1 MVHTL
6 NSDRFSVFS
15 FQLQVGFVKPDPALT
30 RTLNLKKHPSK
41 NTPIQDSKA
50 RVEGLNRRL
59 KENLREQIFVL
70 TAIKIGLIILTVL
83 VAGCANRR
91 LETYQE
97 LRDAEIR
104 PSTYYYTEI
113 EKNIA
118 DTESEPIVEPDP
130 FFSEIEAKVLTYQKQ
145 WQTQLESETPTPN
158 LFYDLSTDT
167 MKAYRELA
175 ASPKEA
181 KAQLAQPITL
191 ELLVA
196 LGYEWNPGL
205 KSARE
210 KIRAVLEQYPQA
222 VYLENVLRQYN
233 AFTKQLDTKVGP
245 LTHKEM
251 MAMKFPFPDTLT
263 LKGQI
268 ITEDVRIVQ
277 KDFEIALRDLVT
289 EIKLAY
295 YDYLFITE
303 ATRINEENQKLLQQ
317 MIAIAQTKFRVGHGK
332 YSNVIM
338 AQVELS
344 KLVNVI
350 ITLEQQR
357 ETIIARLNTL
367 LNNSTDLPLGAP
379 VPIEEVGVIPTL
391 AELYEFAV
399 KNRQEIQKQKLAI
412 SKGTLVVEMAKQMTY
427 PDPTLGAS
435 YFENRG
441 MPDVKHTQK
450 MPMTFMTQR
459 TLNPTNTAWF
469 SHRNSYIHEMDVKI
483 EAIEHRIG
491 ELESNL
497 RFVVKKH
504 HFGMETANR
513 SIRLYR
519 QTLLPQARQALDA
532 ANTAYQAAQIDF
544 LSFLDAQ
551 RTLLKLKI
559 EELQALRDYRQHLA
573 QLEQAVGVILPKQPL
588 IRE

>member
-1 MVHTL
+1 MIHTF
-6 NSDRFSVFS
+6 NSYQLSVFS
-15 FQLQVGFVKPDPALT
+15 FQLQEGVFDRVFPLVKPDPSLT
-30 RTLNLKKHPSK
+30 
-41 NTPIQDSKA
+41 D
-50 RVEGLNRRL
+50 NRRL
-59 KENLREQIFVL
+59 KENLLTQIFVP
-70 TAIKIGLIILTVL
+70 TAIKIGFIVLTVL
-83 VAGCANRR
+83 VGGCASQRV
-91 LETYQE
+91 ETYQE
-97 LRDAEIR
+97 LRSAEIQQ
-104 PSTYYYTEI
+104 PAYYYTEV
-113 EKNIA
+113 EKKFSN
-118 DTESEPIVEPDP
+118 TESDPVVESDQ
-130 FFSEIEAKVLTYQKQ
+130 FLSEIEAKVLKYQKQ
-145 WQTQLESETPTPN
+145 WKAQLESETPMPN
-158 LFYDLSTDT
+158 LFYNLSTDT
-167 MKAYRELA
+167 MKAYRQLA
-175 ASPKEA
+175 VSPKVA
-181 KAQLAQPITL
+181 RTRLAEPIGL

-196 LGYEWNPGL
+196 LGYEWSPGL

-245 LTHKEM
+245 MRHKEM
-251 MAMKFPFPDTLT
+251 MAMEFPFPDTLA

-268 ITEDVRIVQ
+268 ITEDVLIAQ
-277 KDFEIALRDLVT
+277 KEFEIALRDLVT

-295 YDYLFITE
+295 YDYLFVVE

-317 MIAIAQTKFRVGHGK
+317 MIAIAQTKFRVGQGK

-344 KLVNVI
+344 KLANVI

-367 LNNSTDLPLGAP
+367 LNTSADLPLGIP
-379 VPIEEVGVIPTL
+379 VPVEEERVVSTL
-391 AELYEFAV
+391 AELYELAV
-399 KNRQEIQKQKLAI
+399 QERQEIQKQKLAI
-412 SKGTLVVEMAKQMTY
+412 SKMGLAVEMAKQMTY

-435 YFENRG
+435 YFENRS
-441 MPDVKHTQK
+441 MPDLKHTKK

-469 SHRNSYIHEMDVKI
+469 GYRDSYIHEVNVKI
-483 EAIEHRIG
+483 EAMEHRIE
-491 ELESNL
+491 ELESKIH
-497 RFVVKKH
+497 FVVKKH

-519 QTLLPQARQALDA
+519 QTLLPQAQQALDA

-551 RTLLKLKI
+551 RTLLNLRI
-559 EELQALRDYRQHLA
+559 EEQRALRDYYQHLT
-573 QLEQAVGVILPKQPL
+573 QLEQAVGMILPKQPL
-588 IRE
+588 

>member
-1 MVHTL
+1 MIHILSNRGGLQELFVPMVVHFKRVL
-6 NSDRFSVFS
+6 RNFS
-15 FQLQVGFVKPDPALT
+15 F
-30 RTLNLKKHPSK
+30 RTLYRPCFCYRKYCV
-41 NTPIQDSKA
+41 T
-50 RVEGLNRRL
+50 
-59 KENLREQIFVL
+59 VL
-70 TAIKIGLIILTVL
+70 IGFIMLTVL
-83 VAGCANRR
+83 VGGCANHR

-97 LRDAEIR
+97 LR
-104 PSTYYYTEI
+104 STEVQPPAYYYTEV
-113 EKNIA
+113 EKKITN
-118 DTESEPIVEPDP
+118 TESNLIVEPDQYLN
-130 FFSEIEAKVLTYQKQ
+130 EIEAKVLEYQKQ
-145 WQTQLESETPTPN
+145 WQTQLESETPMPN

-167 MKAYRELA
+167 MKAYRQLA
-175 ASPKEA
+175 ASPEEA
-181 KAQLAQPITL
+181 RAQLAQPIAL
-191 ELLVA
+191 EFLVA
-196 LGYEWNPGL
+196 LGYEWSPGL

-210 KIRAVLEQYPQA
+210 KIRAILEQYPQA

-245 LTHKEM
+245 VRHKEM
-251 MAMKFPFPDTLT
+251 MAMEFPFPDTLA

-268 ITEDVRIVQ
+268 VTEDVLIAQ
-277 KDFEIALRDLVT
+277 KEFEIALRDLVT

-295 YDYLFITE
+295 YDYLFVIE
-303 ATRINEENQKLLQQ
+303 ATHINEENQKLLQQ
-317 MIAIAQTKFRVGHGK
+317 MIAIAQTKFRVGQGK

-344 KLVNVI
+344 KLANVI

-367 LNNSTDLPLGAP
+367 LNASADLPLGIP
-379 VPIEEVGVIPTL
+379 IPIEEERVISTL
-391 AELYEFAV
+391 AELYELAV
-399 KNRQEIQKQKLAI
+399 QKRQEIQKQKLAI
-412 SKGTLVVEMAKQMTY
+412 SKMGLVVEMAKQMTY

-435 YFENRG
+435 YFENRS
-441 MPDVKHTQK
+441 MADLKHTQK

-469 SHRNSYIHEMDVKI
+469 GHRNSYIHEMGVKI
-483 EAIEHRIG
+483 EAMEHRIE
-491 ELESNL
+491 ELESSL

-519 QTLLPQARQALDA
+519 QTLLPQAQQALDA

-551 RTLLKLKI
+551 RTLLNLRI
-559 EELQALRDYRQHLA
+559 EEQRALRDYHQHLT
-573 QLEQAVGVILPKQPL
+573 QLEQAVGMILPKQPL

>member
-1 MVHTL
+1 MIHILSNRGGWQELFVPMVVHFKRVL
-6 NSDRFSVFS
+6 HNFS
-15 FQLQVGFVKPDPALT
+15 F
-30 RTLNLKKHPSK
+30 RTLYRPRFCYRKYCV
-41 NTPIQDSKA
+41 T
-50 RVEGLNRRL
+50 
-59 KENLREQIFVL
+59 VL
-70 TAIKIGLIILTVL
+70 IGFIMLTVL
-83 VAGCANRR
+83 VAGCANHR

-97 LRDAEIR
+97 LR
-104 PSTYYYTEI
+104 STEVQPPAYYYTEV
-113 EKNIA
+113 EKKITN
-118 DTESEPIVEPDP
+118 TESNLIVEPDQYLN
-130 FFSEIEAKVLTYQKQ
+130 EIEAKVLEYQKQ
-145 WQTQLESETPTPN
+145 WQTQLESETPMPN

-167 MKAYRELA
+167 MKAHRQLA
-175 ASPKEA
+175 ASPEEA
-181 KAQLAQPITL
+181 RAQLAQPIAL
-191 ELLVA
+191 EFLVA
-196 LGYEWNPGL
+196 LGYEWSPGL

-210 KIRAVLEQYPQA
+210 KIRAILEQYPQA

-245 LTHKEM
+245 VRHKEM
-251 MAMKFPFPDTLT
+251 MAMEFPFPDTLA

-268 ITEDVRIVQ
+268 VTEDVLIAQ
-277 KDFEIALRDLVT
+277 KEFEIALRDLVT

-295 YDYLFITE
+295 YDYLFVVE
-303 ATRINEENQKLLQQ
+303 ATHINEENQKLLQQ
-317 MIAIAQTKFRVGHGK
+317 MIAIAQTKFRVGQGK

-344 KLVNVI
+344 KLANVI

-367 LNNSTDLPLGAP
+367 LNASADLPLGIP
-379 VPIEEVGVIPTL
+379 IPIEEERVISTL
-391 AELYEFAV
+391 AELYELAV
-399 KNRQEIQKQKLAI
+399 QKRQEIQKQKLAI
-412 SKGTLVVEMAKQMTY
+412 SKMGLVVEMAKQMTY

-435 YFENRG
+435 YFENRS
-441 MPDVKHTQK
+441 MADLKHTQK

-469 SHRNSYIHEMDVKI
+469 GHRNSYIHEMGVKI
-483 EAIEHRIG
+483 EAMEHRIE
-491 ELESNL
+491 ELESSL

-513 SIRLYR
+513 SVRLYR
-519 QTLLPQARQALDA
+519 QTLLPQAQQALDA

-551 RTLLKLKI
+551 RTLLNLRI
-559 EELQALRDYRQHLA
+559 EEQRALRDYHQHLT
-573 QLEQAVGVILPKQPL
+573 QLEQAVGMILPKQPL

>member
-1 MVHTL
+1 MIYVLRSRNKLQGLFTSGTL
-6 NSDRFSVFS
+6 SI
-15 FQLQVGFVKPDPALT
+15 T
-30 RTLNLKKHPSK
+30 
-41 NTPIQDSKA
+41 
-50 RVEGLNRRL
+50 
-59 KENLREQIFVL
+59 
-70 TAIKIGLIILTVL
+70 LIILTIL
-83 VAGCANRR
+83 ANGCTSHR

-97 LRDAEIR
+97 LR
-104 PSTYYYTEI
+104 STEVQPPAYYYIEVEKKSANTE
-113 EKNIA
+113 N
-118 DTESEPIVEPDP
+118 EPSVEPDP
-130 FFSEIEAKVLTYQKQ
+130 FLSEIEEKVLKYQKQ
-145 WQTQLESETPTPN
+145 WQAQLESETLTPN

-167 MKAYRELA
+167 MKAHRQLA
-175 ASPKEA
+175 ASPEA
-181 KAQLAQPITL
+181 ARARLAEPIAL
-191 ELLVA
+191 ELLIA
-196 LGYEWNPGL
+196 LGYEWSPGL

-210 KIRAVLEQYPQA
+210 KIRAILEQYPQA

-245 LTHKEM
+245 MRHKEM
-251 MAMKFPFPDTLT
+251 MAMEFPFPDTLA

-268 ITEDVRIVQ
+268 ITEDVLIAQ
-277 KDFEIALRDLVT
+277 KEFEIALRDLVT

-295 YDYLFITE
+295 YDYLFFVE

-317 MIAIAQTKFRVGHGK
+317 MIAIVQTKFRVGQGK

-344 KLVNVI
+344 KLANVI

-357 ETIIARLNTL
+357 ETLIARLNTL
-367 LNNSTDLPLGAP
+367 LNTSVDLPLGIP
-379 VPIEEVGVIPTL
+379 VPMEEEHVIATL
-391 AELYEFAV
+391 AELYELAV
-399 KNRQEIQKQKLAI
+399 QKRQEIQKQKLVI
-412 SKGTLVVEMAKQMTY
+412 SKMGLVVEMAKQMTY

-435 YFENRG
+435 YFENRS
-441 MPDVKHTQK
+441 MPDLKHTQK

-459 TLNPTNTAWF
+459 TLNPANTAWF
-469 SHRNSYIHEMDVKI
+469 GHRNSYIHEMDIKI
-483 EAIEHRIG
+483 EAMEHGIE
-491 ELESNL
+491 ELESKL

-551 RTLLKLKI
+551 RTLLNLRI
-559 EELQALRDYRQHLA
+559 EEQRALRDYYQHLT
-573 QLEQAVGVILPKQPL
+573 QLEQAVGMILPKQPL
-588 IRE
+588 IRK

>member
-1 MVHTL
+1 M
-6 NSDRFSVFS
+6 
-15 FQLQVGFVKPDPALT
+15 
-30 RTLNLKKHPSK
+30 
-41 NTPIQDSKA
+41 
-50 RVEGLNRRL
+50 
-59 KENLREQIFVL
+59 
-70 TAIKIGLIILTVL
+70 
-83 VAGCANRR
+83 
-91 LETYQE
+91 
-97 LRDAEIR
+97 
-104 PSTYYYTEI
+104 
-113 EKNIA
+113 
-118 DTESEPIVEPDP
+118 
-130 FFSEIEAKVLTYQKQ
+130 
-145 WQTQLESETPTPN
+145 
-158 LFYDLSTDT
+158 
-167 MKAYRELA
+167 A
-175 ASPKEA
+175 ASPEEA
-181 KAQLAQPITL
+181 RAQLAQPIGL

-233 AFTKQLDTKVGP
+233 AFTKQLDTKAGS
-245 LTHKEM
+245 LSHKEM
-251 MAMKFPFPDTLT
+251 MAMKFPFPGTLT

-268 ITEDVRIVQ
+268 ITEDVLIAQ
-277 KDFEIALRDLVT
+277 KEFEIALRDLVT

-295 YDYLFITE
+295 YDYIFVTE

-317 MIAIAQTKFRVGHGK
+317 VIAIAQTKFRVGQGK

-344 KLVNVI
+344 KLANVI

-367 LNNSTDLPLGAP
+367 LNSSTDLPLGSP
-379 VPIEEVGVIPTL
+379 VPIEEERVVSTL
-391 AELYEFAV
+391 AELYKLAV
-399 KNRQEIQKQKLAI
+399 ENPQEIQKQKLAI
-412 SKGTLVVEMAKQMTY
+412 SKMALMVEMAKQMTY

-441 MPDVKHTQK
+441 MPDLKHTQK
-450 MPMTFMTQR
+450 MRMTFMTQR
-459 TLNPTNTAWF
+459 TLNPANTAWF
-469 SHRNSYIHEMDVKI
+469 AHRNSYIYEMDVKI
-483 EAIEHRIG
+483 EAIEHRIE
-491 ELESNL
+491 ELESTL

-513 SIRLYR
+513 SVRLYR

-551 RTLLKLKI
+551 RTLLNLRI
-559 EELQALRDYRQHLA
+559 EEQRALRDYHQHLT
-573 QLEQAVGVILPKQPL
+573 QLEQAVGMILPKQPL
-588 IRE
+588 

>member
-1 MVHTL
+1 MIHATL
-6 NSDRFSVFS
+6 
-15 FQLQVGFVKPDPALT
+15 
-30 RTLNLKKHPSK
+30 
-41 NTPIQDSKA
+41 
-50 RVEGLNRRL
+50 
-59 KENLREQIFVL
+59 
-70 TAIKIGLIILTVL
+70 KISLIILTVL
-83 VAGCANRR
+83 IGGCANRR

-97 LRDAEIR
+97 LR
-104 PSTYYYTEI
+104 STEVQPPAYYYTEV
-113 EKNIA
+113 EKKSAN
-118 DTESEPIVEPDP
+118 TENEPTVEPDP
-130 FFSEIEAKVLTYQKQ
+130 FLSEIEEKVLKYQKQ
-145 WQTQLESETPTPN
+145 WRAQLESETPIPD

-167 MKAYRELA
+167 MKIYRQLA
-175 ASPKEA
+175 ASPEEA
-181 KAQLAQPITL
+181 KTRLTQPVVL
-191 ELLVA
+191 DLLVA
-196 LGYEWNPGL
+196 FGYEWNPGL

-222 VYLENVLRQYN
+222 AYLENVLRQYN

-245 LTHKEM
+245 TRHKEM
-251 MAMKFPFPDTLT
+251 VAMKFPFPDTLA

-268 ITEDVRIVQ
+268 ITEDVLIAQ
-277 KDFEIALRDLVT
+277 KEFEIALRNLVT

-295 YDYLFITE
+295 YDYLFVVE

-317 MIAIAQTKFRVGHGK
+317 MIAIAQAKFRVGQGK
-332 YSNVIM
+332 YSNVIT

-344 KLVNVI
+344 KLAEAI

-367 LNNSTDLPLGAP
+367 LNASVDLPLGAP
-379 VPIEEVGVIPTL
+379 VPVEEERVTLTL
-391 AELYEFAV
+391 ADLYALAV
-399 KNRQEIQKQKLAI
+399 EKRQEIQKQKLAI
-412 SKGTLVVEMAKQMTY
+412 SKMNLMVEMAKQMTY

-435 YFENRG
+435 YFENRA
-441 MPDVKHTQK
+441 MTDLKHTKK
-450 MPMTFMTQR
+450 MPMTFSTQR
-459 TLNPTNTAWF
+459 TLNPANSAWF
-469 SHRNSYIHEMDVKI
+469 GHRNSYIHEMDVRI
-483 EAIEHRIG
+483 EAMAHKIA

-559 EELQALRDYRQHLA
+559 EEQRALRDYRQHLA
-573 QLEQAVGVILPKQPL
+573 QLEQAVGVILPKQSL
-588 IRE
+588 TQE

>member
-1 MVHTL
+1 MIHTL
-6 NSDRFSVFS
+6 S
-15 FQLQVGFVKPDPALT
+15 
-30 RTLNLKKHPSK
+30 SK
-41 NTPIQDSKA
+41 NKSRYLFTPVVVLFK
-50 RVEGLNRRL
+50 RVLCNFASSVLCRHRFRYR
-59 KENLREQIFVL
+59 KCPVSLRIS
-70 TAIKIGLIILTVL
+70 LIMLTVL
-83 VAGCANRR
+83 VGGCASHR

-97 LRDAEIR
+97 LRGAEIQQ
-104 PSTYYYTEI
+104 PAYYYTEV
-113 EKNIA
+113 EKKSTHTENESIA
-118 DTESEPIVEPDP
+118 EPDP
-130 FFSEIEAKVLTYQKQ
+130 FLSEIETKVLKYQKQ
-145 WQTQLESETPTPN
+145 WQAQLESETPMPN
-158 LFYDLSTDT
+158 LFYDLSTDS

-175 ASPKEA
+175 ASPEAA
-181 KAQLAQPITL
+181 KAQLAQPIAL

-196 LGYEWNPGL
+196 FGYEWDPGL

-251 MAMKFPFPDTLT
+251 MAMKFPFPGTLA
-263 LKGQI
+263 LKGQV
-268 ITEDVRIVQ
+268 ITEDVLIAQ
-277 KDFEIALRDLVT
+277 KEFDIALRDLVT

-295 YDYLFITE
+295 YDYLFVIE
-303 ATRINEENQKLLQQ
+303 ATHINEENQKLLQQ
-317 MIAIAQTKFRVGHGK
+317 MIAIAQTKFRVGQGK

-344 KLVNVI
+344 KLVNAI

-357 ETIIARLNTL
+357 ETIIARINTL
-367 LNNSTDLPLGAP
+367 LNSSADLPLGVP
-379 VPIEEVGVIPTL
+379 VPIEEDRVIPTL
-391 AELYEFAV
+391 AELYELAV
-399 KNRQEIQKQKLAI
+399 ESRQEIQKQKLAI
-412 SKGTLVVEMAKQMTY
+412 SKMALVVEMSKQMTY

-441 MPDVKHTQK
+441 IVDLKHTQK
-450 MPMTFMTQR
+450 MPMTFSTRR
-459 TLNPTNTAWF
+459 TLNPANAAWF
-469 SHRNSYIHEMDVKI
+469 GHRNSYIHELDVKI
-483 EAIEHRIG
+483 EAMEHQIEK
-491 ELESNL
+491 LESNL

-519 QTLLPQARQALDA
+519 QTLLPQAQQALSA

-544 LSFLDAQ
+544 LSFLDIQ
-551 RTLLKLKI
+551 RTLLNLRI
-559 EELQALRDYRQHLA
+559 EEQRALRDYRQHLA

-588 IRE
+588 

>member
-1 MVHTL
+1 MIHTL
-6 NSDRFSVFS
+6 SSKDKSRYLFTPVVVLFKRVLCNFASSVLCRHRFRYRKCPVS
-15 FQLQVGFVKPDPALT
+15 
-30 RTLNLKKHPSK
+30 
-41 NTPIQDSKA
+41 
-50 RVEGLNRRL
+50 
-59 KENLREQIFVL
+59 LR
-70 TAIKIGLIILTVL
+70 IGLIMLTVL
-83 VAGCANRR
+83 VGGCASHR

-97 LRDAEIR
+97 LRGAEIQQ
-104 PSTYYYTEI
+104 PAYYYTEV
-113 EKNIA
+113 EKKIT
-118 DTESEPIVEPDP
+118 DTENESIAEPDE
-130 FFSEIEAKVLTYQKQ
+130 FLSEIETKVLKYQKQ
-145 WQTQLESETPTPN
+145 WQAQLESETPMPN
-158 LFYDLSTDT
+158 LFYDLSTDS

-175 ASPKEA
+175 ASPEAA
-181 KAQLAQPITL
+181 KAQLAQPIAL

-196 LGYEWNPGL
+196 FGYEWDPGL

-251 MAMKFPFPDTLT
+251 MAMKFPFPGTLA
-263 LKGQI
+263 LKGQV
-268 ITEDVRIVQ
+268 ITEDVLIAQ
-277 KDFEIALRDLVT
+277 KEFDIALRDLVT

-295 YDYLFITE
+295 YDYLFVIE
-303 ATRINEENQKLLQQ
+303 ATHINEENQKLLQQ
-317 MIAIAQTKFRVGHGK
+317 MITIAQTKFRVGQGK

-344 KLVNVI
+344 KLVNAI

-357 ETIIARLNTL
+357 ETIIARINTL
-367 LNNSTDLPLGAP
+367 LNSSADLPLGVP
-379 VPIEEVGVIPTL
+379 VPIEEDRVIPTL
-391 AELYEFAV
+391 AELYELAV
-399 KNRQEIQKQKLAI
+399 ESRQEIQKQKLAI
-412 SKGTLVVEMAKQMTY
+412 SKMALVVEMSKQMTY

-441 MPDVKHTQK
+441 IVDLKHTQK
-450 MPMTFMTQR
+450 MPMTFSTRR
-459 TLNPTNTAWF
+459 TLNPANAAWF
-469 SHRNSYIHEMDVKI
+469 GHRNSYIHELDVKI
-483 EAIEHRIG
+483 EAMEHQIEK
-491 ELESNL
+491 LESNL

-519 QTLLPQARQALDA
+519 QTLLPQAQQALSA

-544 LSFLDAQ
+544 LSFLDIQ
-551 RTLLKLKI
+551 RTLLNLRI
-559 EELQALRDYRQHLA
+559 EEQRALRDYRQHLA

-588 IRE
+588 

>member
-1 MVHTL
+1 MIYVL
-6 NSDRFSVFS
+6 R
-15 FQLQVGFVKPDPALT
+15 
-30 RTLNLKKHPSK
+30 SK
-41 NTPIQDSKA
+41 NKLQ
-50 RVEGLNRRL
+50 GL
-59 KENLREQIFVL
+59 F
-70 TAIKIGLIILTVL
+70 TAGTLSISLIILTVL
-83 VAGCANRR
+83 VGGCANRQ

-97 LRDAEIR
+97 LRSTEVQ
-104 PSTYYYTEI
+104 PPTYYYTEI
-113 EKNIA
+113 EKKSAN
-118 DTESEPIVEPDP
+118 TENEPTVEPDP
-130 FFSEIEAKVLTYQKQ
+130 FLSEIEDKVLKYQKQ
-145 WQTQLESETPTPN
+145 WQARLESETPIPN

-167 MKAYRELA
+167 MEAYRQLA
-175 ASPKEA
+175 ALSEEA
-181 KAQLAQPITL
+181 KTRLTQPIVL
-191 ELLVA
+191 ELLIA

-222 VYLENVLRQYN
+222 AYLENVLRQYN

-245 LTHKEM
+245 MRHKEM
-251 MAMKFPFPDTLT
+251 MAMKFPFPDTLA

-268 ITEDVRIVQ
+268 ITEDVLIAE
-277 KDFEIALRDLVT
+277 KEFEIALRNLVT

-295 YDYLFITE
+295 YDYLFVVE
-303 ATRINEENQKLLQQ
+303 AARINEENQKLLQQ
-317 MIAIAQTKFRVGHGK
+317 MIAIAQTKFRVGQGK

-344 KLVNVI
+344 KLAEVI
-350 ITLEQQR
+350 ITLDQQR

-367 LNNSTDLPLGAP
+367 LNVSTDLPLGAP
-379 VPIEEVGVIPTL
+379 VLIEEERVTL
-391 AELYEFAV
+391 TLSDLYALAV
-399 KNRQEIQKQKLAI
+399 EKRQEIQKQKLAI
-412 SKGTLVVEMAKQMTY
+412 NKMRLMVEMAKQMTY

-435 YFENRG
+435 YFENRA
-441 MPDVKHTQK
+441 MADLKHTQK
-450 MPMTFMTQR
+450 MPMTFSTRR
-459 TLNPTNTAWF
+459 TLNPANAAWF
-469 SHRNSYIHEMDVKI
+469 GHRNSYIHEMDVKI
-483 EAIEHRIG
+483 EAMARKIE

-559 EELQALRDYRQHLA
+559 EEQRVLRDYHQHLA

-588 IRE
+588 TQE